1 MLTPHCSAASGI
13 VVPPSIVSTTR
24 LRKSAEYGF
33 AIHAGLF
40 PAGSLNHIR
49 AAMGIPDSAFPGN
62 ALAAAQGTSGSTG
75 AVASIPS
82 SVVRGGEQGRPV
94 TQTGLI
100 SIIAGS
106 APPDPNS
113 NSKQN
118 GVRRDGATPPIK

>member
-1 MLTPHCSAASGI
+1 LLEGADQEINMKSAIICSAVAGAALLASSQL
-13 VVPPSIVSTTR
+13 V
-24 LRKSAEYGF
+24 
-33 AIHAGLF
+33 
-40 PAGSLNHIR
+40 
-49 AAMGIPDSAFPGN
+49 
-62 ALAAAQGTSGSTG
+62 AAQGTSGSTG